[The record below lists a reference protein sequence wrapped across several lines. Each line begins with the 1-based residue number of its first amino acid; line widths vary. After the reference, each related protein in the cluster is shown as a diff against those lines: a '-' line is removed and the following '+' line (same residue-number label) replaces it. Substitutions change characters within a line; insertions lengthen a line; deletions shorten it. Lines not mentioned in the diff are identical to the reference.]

1 MMQTVNLFHVKTH
14 LSKLVDQIASGEE
27 SEFVILRNGK
37 PVARM
42 VPIIQNE
49 DVTCRIGIGIAEGE
63 FTVPENIDSSNEEV
77 AKLFYKTSD
86 CIVPQGVMT
95 FVVPTSYFWRQVIKS
110 WRFKLPH
117 YNSRIPAIHP

>member
-27 SEFVILRNGK
+27 NEFVISRNGK

-42 VPIIQNE
+42 VPIIQNK
-49 DVTCRIGIGIAEGE
+49 DVSCRIGIAEGE

-77 AKLFYKTSD
+77 AKLFYKRSD
-86 CIVPQGVMT
+86 TDVSQG
-95 FVVPTSYFWRQVIKS
+95 
-110 WRFKLPH
+110 
-117 YNSRIPAIHP
+117 IHDI